1 MPAWMEKIKSTL
13 SAKAD
18 LKSLFIELQPDNRVN
33 SFMSVSY
40 KPADPVSFPSY
51 LDLTARIA
59 REKEFIPDNLIIRF
73 EGIPREEVPSSNDML
88 AKDAAEALR
97 FIVSHGGITGKNTIP
112 LRKVAYLQAQK
123 KEVNKEN
130 LQALDHSQ
138 GYRQF
143 QNYEETLEKK
153 MAGKTARMY
162 FTITETEQGVK
173 IFNDGLS
180 GKEKLRNYMQ
190 SLADNFFDRSL
201 QNVESLNIY
210 RIETSS
216 DRMMELSNHPE
227 RPVPPSHPG
236 LEILKNYNPS
246 IIYDLRPDCENL
258 ERLIAANALDFSA
271 RNRDI
276 TILRDIIKGEYSPLL
291 PDDSFPY
298 RKEFASIDKEIREI
312 TRQRELVPGFPFEKK
327 MGELQMA
334 AGTLAWT
341 LLNMEGVRR
350 NRCQLPVRP
359 AVIPPEERSEEEKG
373 KPEAKKESKIKKET
387 GKMNALH
394 KKQVKPK
401 L

>member
-1 MPAWMEKIKSTL
+1 
-13 SAKAD
+13 
-18 LKSLFIELQPDNRVN
+18 
-33 SFMSVSY
+33 MSVSY

-88 AKDAAEALR
+88 AKDAAEALH

-123 KEVNKEN
+123 REVNKEN
-130 LQALDHSQ
+130 LQTLDHSQ

-143 QNYEETLEKK
+143 QNYEETMEKK

-162 FTITETEQGVK
+162 FTITETEQGVR

-216 DRMMELSNHPE
+216 DRMMELANHPE
-227 RPVPPSHPG
+227 QPVPPSH
-236 LEILKNYNPS
+236 
-246 IIYDLRPDCENL
+246 R
-258 ERLIAANALDFSA
+258 
-271 RNRDI
+271 
-276 TILRDIIKGEYSPLL
+276 T
-291 PDDSFPY
+291 
-298 RKEFASIDKEIREI
+298 
-312 TRQRELVPGFPFEKK
+312 
-327 MGELQMA
+327 
-334 AGTLAWT
+334 
-341 LLNMEGVRR
+341 
-350 NRCQLPVRP
+350 
-359 AVIPPEERSEEEKG
+359 
-373 KPEAKKESKIKKET
+373 
-387 GKMNALH
+387 
-394 KKQVKPK
+394 
-401 L
+401 